1 MRQLEQ
7 ELSASVHVPFET
19 RLLAMWI
26 AAGCPQGRAALDLVV
41 RAHELFSEEEKLGNF
56 IEPDLKLSKPNRFAH

>member
-26 AAGCPQGRAALDLVV
+26 AAGSPQGRAALDLVL
-41 RAHELFSEEEKLGNF
+41 RAHELFSEEENAGHF
-56 IEPDLKLSKPNRFAH
+56 ETPDLKDSKPSRFAQ